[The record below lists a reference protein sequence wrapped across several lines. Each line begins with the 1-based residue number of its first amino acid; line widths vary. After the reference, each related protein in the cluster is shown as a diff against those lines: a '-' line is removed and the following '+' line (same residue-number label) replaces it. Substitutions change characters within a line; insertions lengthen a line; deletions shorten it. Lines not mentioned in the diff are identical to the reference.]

1 MKKKQAYTKIY
12 KAHDLLWEVLENILY
27 PEARKKDNDDLDKL
41 IELLET
47 AVDNTGEAR
56 SMLEGAQS

>member
-12 KAHDLLWEVLENILY
+12 KAHDLLLEVLENILY

-56 SMLEGAQS
+56 SMLEEAQA